1 MAIFNSYVSL
11 PEGTRRRL
19 NMAMIVF
26 SCFFS
31 INIDYFPVEHG
42 LFPCHLC
49 GTRVV
54 QPHLDWKRK
63 MVRSHMTGSLPSIQ
77 HNYGKSHENPWFID
91 TSWFFRSFPREP
103 MDLAR
108 APTMAPGPPGAWSGT
123 GRITR
128 RVALSPCSLGQAFG
142 SLWSDAEQ
150 CSLDFHGFFWD
161 VKCTLW

>member
-1 MAIFNSYVSL
+1 
-11 PEGTRRRL
+11 
-19 NMAMIVF
+19 MAMIVF

-77 HNYGKSHENPWFID
+77 HNYGKSHENPMKIPWIYRYFMIFSLISTGSHGFSQGPND
-91 TSWFFRSFPREP
+91 GTWGTWGLERHQSNHQASCPVTVQSWPSVRKSLIGCWAVQLGFS
-103 MDLAR
+103 
-108 APTMAPGPPGAWSGT
+108 W
-123 GRITR
+123 I
-128 RVALSPCSLGQAFG
+128 SLGCKMYP
-142 SLWSDAEQ
+142 L
-150 CSLDFHGFFWD
+150 
-161 VKCTLW
+161 VI